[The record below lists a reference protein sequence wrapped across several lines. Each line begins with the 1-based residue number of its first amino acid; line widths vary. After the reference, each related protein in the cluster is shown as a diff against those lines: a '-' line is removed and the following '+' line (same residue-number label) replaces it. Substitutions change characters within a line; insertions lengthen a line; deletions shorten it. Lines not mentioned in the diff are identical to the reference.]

1 MLFLEKTK
9 EFIISFVML
18 SIFVGF
24 GLWYFLT
31 IETNNTPFLVLIAP
45 VFSFIWVFIMA
56 FFYRGIIDS
65 HKMNISKFH
74 DATNH
79 ASKSGSQASML
90 LMIVVLII
98 GLNQNVLKLSNAVLF
113 GLLIL
118 PPAMSSFSY
127 SIAAFTMY
135 FGISRKNNEMNKYAL
150 SFYELGNFL
159 SLASMVS
166 VTLLFVL
173 VLLSVGKA

>member
-9 EFIISFVML
+9 ELIISFVIL
-18 SIFVGF
+18 SIFIGF

-31 IETNNTPFLVLIAP
+31 VKTNNTSFLILIAP
-45 VFSFIWVFIMA
+45 ILSFIWVFIIA
-56 FFYRGIIDS
+56 SFYRGIVDS
-65 HKMNISKFH
+65 HKMDMNKFN

-90 LMIVVLII
+90 LMTVVLII
-98 GLNQNVLKLSNAVLF
+98 GLNQSILKFNNTILF

-135 FGISRKNNEMNKYAL
+135 FGISRKNSEMNKYAL

-159 SLASMVS
+159 SLASMIS
-166 VTLLFVL
+166 ITLLFVL
-173 VLLSVGKA
+173 VLLSVGK